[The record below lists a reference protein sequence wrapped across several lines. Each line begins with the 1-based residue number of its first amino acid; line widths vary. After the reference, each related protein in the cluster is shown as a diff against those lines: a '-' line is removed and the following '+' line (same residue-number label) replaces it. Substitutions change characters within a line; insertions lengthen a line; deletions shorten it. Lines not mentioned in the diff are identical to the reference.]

1 MPFRILPNSLLIGC
15 SKCLPGRSLYRSL
28 HVWLQVGRLKRELQW
43 RLPGFLVIL
52 PPKSWTMLRTSR
64 IMPDQLVPSPE
75 IATNLA
81 TSLIFVAFHELSQ
94 MQNTEKARRSA
105 RIFSQSGFDATCGQH
120 RDLLKTPST
129 VEGSLSDY
137 WEMIIL
143 KSGSVF
149 RTATAGGAAAGTS
162 DDRLIDALGD
172 YGTALGVMLQLID
185 DCRDVLNQSQD
196 ITDWEISLPSCY
208 ICSPLEKSISA
219 SRR

>member
-1 MPFRILPNSLLIGC
+1 MKPTELDQLFCEYAEPVIHR
-15 SKCLPGRSLYRSL
+15 
-28 HVWLQVGRLKRELQW
+28 LQTCEYLSSFQDSSQ
-43 RLPGFLVIL
+43 FLVDRLLKMPAWQIALPVIACLAAGGTVEEGTAMAVAWVPGYLASEIL
-52 PPKSWTMLRTSR
+52 DNVEDKQL
-64 IMPDQLVPSPE
+64 IPDQLVPSPE

-81 TSLIFVAFHELSQ
+81 TSLIFVAFHELSL
-94 MQNTEKARRSA
+94 MQNPEKARRSA

-162 DDRLIDALGD
+162 
-172 YGTALGVMLQLID
+172 
-185 DCRDVLNQSQD
+185 
-196 ITDWEISLPSCY
+196 
-208 ICSPLEKSISA
+208 
-219 SRR
+219 